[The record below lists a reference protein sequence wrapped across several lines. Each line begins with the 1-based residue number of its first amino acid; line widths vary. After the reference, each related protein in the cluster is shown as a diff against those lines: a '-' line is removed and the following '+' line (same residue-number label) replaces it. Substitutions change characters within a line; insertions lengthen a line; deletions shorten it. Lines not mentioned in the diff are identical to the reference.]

1 MKKEKIA
8 DLVRKETEGFLSENG
23 LELYHVDFK
32 KEGKDWYLN
41 VYIDKSESVRESA
54 AEAKVDGETEGLDQR
69 DGETEGLDPRD
80 GETEGLDPRDGE
92 TEGFDPRY
100 VNTEDCEKVSEFLS
114 ARLDE
119 LDPIEQNYVLLVSSP
134 GMDRELYEQKDFD
147 RFKGDAVVVKLY
159 KQVDGA
165 KEHTGKLISRTDEKV
180 TIEKEDG
187 GILEFETGNVAK
199 VNLEVVF

>member
-54 AEAKVDGETEGLDQR
+54 AAGKV
-69 DGETEGLDPRD
+69 
-80 GETEGLDPRDGE
+80 DGE